1 MKIIIIKIIYFKGS
15 ILLVKLFSEVIIFVK
30 LNLIPNDWRRTESL
44 KIYQYISPTQN
55 QKKINMSINY
65 IYIVEINNFINT
77 SNNKNSIHHFEW
89 NIVLISLTVFL
100 LVALILLG
108 GSVNFAYSQNLSS
121 SSSLKAN
128 AGEDQY
134 VEEGQPVILN
144 AEDSVSSRPP
154 IDSYNWYQIEPRTP
168 LVDLESNASRASFTS
183 PNLPSDGYFVF
194 QLIVKDQNITDTD
207 TVNIYVVEDL
217 ASKSKE
223 ITGGG
228 GYQPEQCFDG
238 ADNDL
243 DGKIDLQD
251 EECGTSSMQ
260 QFPNQAP
267 RSPQSQSGG
276 VPFNPNNP
284 DGGSGQFPSQQ
295 EQPGQF
301 LPGQGQLGQLPPGQ
315 ISPQQGQ

>member
-1 MKIIIIKIIYFKGS
+1 MEYC
-15 ILLVKLFSEVIIFVK
+15 IIFIGY
-30 LNLIPNDWRRTESL
+30 LSAC
-44 KIYQYISPTQN
+44 
-55 QKKINMSINY
+55 
-65 IYIVEINNFINT
+65 
-77 SNNKNSIHHFEW
+77 
-89 NIVLISLTVFL
+89 TV
-100 LVALILLG
+100 ILLG
-108 GSVNFAYSQNLSS
+108 SVNIVYSQNLS

-144 AEDSVSSRPP
+144 AEDSVSSTPP
-154 IDSYNWYQIEPRTP
+154 IDSYNWFQIEPRTP
-168 LVDLESNASRASFTS
+168 LVDLENSNTSRASFTS

-194 QLIVKDQNITDTD
+194 QLIVKDQDITDTD

-217 ASKSKE
+217 DSKSDE

-251 EECGTSSMQ
+251 EECGTSSIP
-260 QFPNQAP
+260 QFPNQVP
-267 RSPQSQSGG
+267 LPPQSQSG
-276 VPFNPNNP
+276 VPFNPSIP

-295 EQPGQF
+295 GQPGPF
-301 LPGQGQLGQLPPGQ
+301 APGQRQPGPFAPGQ
-315 ISPQQGQ
+315 RQ

>member
-1 MKIIIIKIIYFKGS
+1 MKIQS
-15 ILLVKLFSEVIIFVK
+15 INFPLTNTK
-30 LNLIPNDWRRTESL
+30 
-44 KIYQYISPTQN
+44 N

-65 IYIVEINNFINT
+65 ICIVEINNIIYT
-77 SNNKNSIHHFEW
+77 NNNNSIHHPFKW
-89 NIVLISLTVFL
+89 NFVLFSLIVFL
-100 LVALILLG
+100 LVALILLD
-108 GSVNFAYSQNLSS
+108 SLNIAYSQNLSS

-144 AEDSVSSRPP
+144 AEDSVSSNPP
-154 IDSYNWYQIEPRTP
+154 IDSYIWFQIEPRTP
-168 LVDLESNASRASFTS
+168 LVDLENLNTSRASFTS

-194 QLIVKDQNITDTD
+194 QLIIQDQNITDTD

-223 ITGGG
+223 IEGGG

-251 EECGTSSMQ
+251 EECGMSSTQ
-260 QFPNQAP
+260 Q
-267 RSPQSQSGG
+267 SPIQVPLPPQSGG
-276 VPFNPNNP
+276 IPFNPNNP
-284 DGGSGQFPSQQ
+284 DVGSGQFPSQQ
-295 EQPGQF
+295 GQP
-301 LPGQGQLGQLPPGQ
+301 GQLPPGQ
-315 ISPQQGQ
+315 LPPGQLPPGQLPPGQGQ

>member
-1 MKIIIIKIIYFKGS
+1 
-15 ILLVKLFSEVIIFVK
+15 
-30 LNLIPNDWRRTESL
+30 
-44 KIYQYISPTQN
+44 
-55 QKKINMSINY
+55 MSINY
-65 IYIVEINNFINT
+65 IYIVKTNNIINN
-77 SNNKNSIHHFEW
+77 SYNKSSITLFEW
-89 NIVLISLTVFL
+89 NIVLFSLLIFL
-100 LVALILLG
+100 LVAIILLG
-108 GSVNFAYSQNLSS
+108 SVNIVYSQNLSS

-144 AEDSVSSRPP
+144 AEDSVSSSPP
-154 IDSYNWYQIEPRTP
+154 IDSYIWFQIEPRTP
-168 LVDLESNASRASFTS
+168 LVDLENLNTSRASFTS

-251 EECGTSSMQ
+251 EECGSSSMQ

-295 EQPGQF
+295 GQPGQF

>member
-1 MKIIIIKIIYFKGS
+1 
-15 ILLVKLFSEVIIFVK
+15 
-30 LNLIPNDWRRTESL
+30 
-44 KIYQYISPTQN
+44 
-55 QKKINMSINY
+55 MSINH
-65 IYIVEINNFINT
+65 IYIVLGNNIIHPNNN
-77 SNNKNSIHHFEW
+77 NNKNWIDHPFDW
-89 NIVLISLTVFL
+89 NFVLFSLIVFL
-100 LVALILLG
+100 FVPIIELDTL
-108 GSVNFAYSQNLSS
+108 NNAYSQNLSS

-144 AEDSVSSRPP
+144 AEDSVSSTPP
-154 IDSYNWYQIEPRTP
+154 IDAYKWFQIEPRTP
-168 LVDLESNASRASFTS
+168 LVDLENSNSSRASFTS

-223 ITGGG
+223 IAGGG

-251 EECGTSSMQ
+251 EECGMSSLQ
-260 QFPNQAP
+260 QFPNQVP
-267 RSPQSQSGG
+267 LPPQSGG
-276 VPFNPNNP
+276 IPFNPNNP
-284 DGGSGQFPSQQ
+284 DSGSGQFPPQQ
-295 EQPGQF
+295 
-301 LPGQGQLGQLPPGQ
+301 GQGQQGQ
-315 ISPQQGQ
+315 ISPGQPGQLSPGQSSPS

>member
-1 MKIIIIKIIYFKGS
+1 
-15 ILLVKLFSEVIIFVK
+15 
-30 LNLIPNDWRRTESL
+30 
-44 KIYQYISPTQN
+44 
-55 QKKINMSINY
+55 MSINY
-65 IYIVEINNFINT
+65 ICFVEINNIIHT
-77 SNNKNSIHHFEW
+77 SNNKNSIHHPFQW
-89 NIVLISLTVFL
+89 NFVLFSLMVFL
-100 LVALILLG
+100 FVAIILLD
-108 GSVNFAYSQNLSS
+108 SLSIAYSQNLSS

-154 IDSYNWYQIEPRTP
+154 IDAYNWFQIEPRTP
-168 LVDLESNASRASFTS
+168 SVDLENSNTSRASFTS

-223 ITGGG
+223 IPGGG

-251 EECGTSSMQ
+251 EECGMSSMQ
-260 QFPNQAP
+260 QFPNQVP
-267 RSPQSQSGG
+267 LPPQSGG
-276 VPFNPNNP
+276 IPFNPNIP
-284 DGGSGQFPSQQ
+284 DGRSGQFPSQQ
-295 EQPGQF
+295 GQ
-301 LPGQGQLGQLPPGQ
+301 PGQ
-315 ISPQQGQ
+315 ISPEQAQPGQLSPGQSSPEQGQ

>member
-1 MKIIIIKIIYFKGS
+1 
-15 ILLVKLFSEVIIFVK
+15 
-30 LNLIPNDWRRTESL
+30 
-44 KIYQYISPTQN
+44 
-55 QKKINMSINY
+55 MSKYY
-65 IYIVEINNFINT
+65 IYIVEINKIIDT
-77 SNNKNSIHHFEW
+77 SNYKNSIHQFKC
-89 NIVLISLTVFL
+89 NFVLFSLIVFL
-100 LVALILLG
+100 FVAIIQLDSLNI
-108 GSVNFAYSQNLSS
+108 AYSQNLSS

-144 AEDSVSSRPP
+144 AEDSVSSMPQ

-168 LVDLESNASRASFTS
+168 LVDLENSNTSRASFTS

-223 ITGGG
+223 LTGGG

-260 QFPNQAP
+260 QFPNQVP
-267 RSPQSQSGG
+267 RPPQSGG
-276 VPFNPNNP
+276 IPFNPNIP

-295 EQPGQF
+295 GQPGQF
-301 LPGQGQLGQLPPGQ
+301 LPGQGQPGQLPPGQ
-315 ISPQQGQ
+315 ISPERGQ

>member
-1 MKIIIIKIIYFKGS
+1 
-15 ILLVKLFSEVIIFVK
+15 
-30 LNLIPNDWRRTESL
+30 
-44 KIYQYISPTQN
+44 
-55 QKKINMSINY
+55 MSINY
-65 IYIVEINNFINT
+65 IYIVETNNLINT
-77 SNNKNSIHHFEW
+77 SNNKSSIPQFEW
-89 NIVLISLTVFL
+89 NNVLFSLVVLL
-100 LVALILLG
+100 LVVIILLS
-108 GSVNFAYSQNLSS
+108 SVNIVYSQTLSS

-144 AEDSVSSRPP
+144 AEDSISSTPP
-154 IDSYNWYQIEPRTP
+154 IDSYDWFQIEPRTP
-168 LVDLESNASRASFTS
+168 LVDLENSNTSRASFTS

-223 ITGGG
+223 LPGGG

-251 EECGTSSMQ
+251 EECGMSATQ
-260 QFPNQAP
+260 QSPNQVP
-267 RSPQSQSGG
+267 LPPQSGG
-276 VPFNPNNP
+276 IPFNPNNP
-284 DGGSGQFPSQQ
+284 GGQGGQFPSQQ
-295 EQPGQF
+295 GQPGSFPQEPG
-301 LPGQGQLGQLPPGQ
+301 LPGQGQ
-315 ISPQQGQ
+315 QGQGQGPEGQGQ